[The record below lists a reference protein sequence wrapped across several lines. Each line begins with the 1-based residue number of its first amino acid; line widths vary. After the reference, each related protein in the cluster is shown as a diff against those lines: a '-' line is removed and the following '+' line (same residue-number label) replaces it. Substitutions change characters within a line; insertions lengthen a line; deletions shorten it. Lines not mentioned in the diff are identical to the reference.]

1 MNDLRKLPLHT
12 YHLGNAA
19 RFTSFAGWQMPI
31 SYGSSLDEHMA
42 TRKEYSFFDVSH
54 MGEIEVS
61 GAEATDF
68 LNFVITNDIRKCK
81 DGQAIYSPLC
91 YRNGGTVDDL
101 IVYKVSHQN
110 YLLCVNASNISKDLD
125 FLEEHKGSFNCEVMD
140 RSFHFSQLALQGPR
154 SFELMS
160 KFFGTR
166 IVNIDKM
173 HFKQFNLG
181 DIPILLAR
189 TGYTGEDGFEI
200 YVPEKKITDLVAY
213 FEKANAPEKLSWA
226 GITAR
231 DSLRLEAGFALYGNE
246 LSEEISPIQAGL
258 SWTVSFDKGEFL
270 SRSALFKDK
279 GKISRGR
286 VLHFEVHSRRIPRSG
301 ARLYFSGK
309 EAGKVLSGGF
319 SPIADCPV
327 GSAWLNAEFCGY
339 SNMSNWEADVR
350 GKKVP
355 IKICKPVLCKR
366 N

>member
-200 YVPEKKITDLVAY
+200 YVPEKK
-213 FEKANAPEKLSWA
+213 
-226 GITAR
+226 
-231 DSLRLEAGFALYGNE
+231 
-246 LSEEISPIQAGL
+246 SPIWLLTLRKQMLLKNYLGL
-258 SWTVSFDKGEFL
+258 GLQQETAFDWKRVLLFMEMSCQKKFL
-270 SRSALFKDK
+270 LFKLDFL
-279 GKISRGR
+279 GR
-286 VLHFEVHSRRIPRSG
+286 
-301 ARLYFSGK
+301 
-309 EAGKVLSGGF
+309 
-319 SPIADCPV
+319 
-327 GSAWLNAEFCGY
+327 
-339 SNMSNWEADVR
+339 
-350 GKKVP
+350 
-355 IKICKPVLCKR
+355 
-366 N
+366 